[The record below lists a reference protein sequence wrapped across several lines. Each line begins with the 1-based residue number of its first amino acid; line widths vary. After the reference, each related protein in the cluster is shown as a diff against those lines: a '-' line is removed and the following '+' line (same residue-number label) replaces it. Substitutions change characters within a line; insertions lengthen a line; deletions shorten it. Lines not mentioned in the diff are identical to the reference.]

1 MMTLY
6 TAQLKSAMARRGPV
20 LRRQPRIFARQ
31 SGQSLL
37 EVALML
43 PFLLLLLIGVI
54 EMGRYAYISIL
65 IGNAAR
71 AGAAYGVQSNAQSVD
86 TLGIKNAAVN
96 DFMGN
101 GQGSTLTVT
110 SSVTCGCD
118 SSGTVTTAGC
128 SSITNPTAG
137 TCAAGHWVVILTVTA
152 SSTFNSLFSY
162 PGIPSS
168 MAMSRS
174 STMRVNENG

>member
-1 MMTLY
+1 
-6 TAQLKSAMARRGPV
+6 
-20 LRRQPRIFARQ
+20 
-31 SGQSLL
+31 
-37 EVALML
+37 
-43 PFLLLLLIGVI
+43 
-54 EMGRYAYISIL
+54 
-65 IGNAAR
+65 
-71 AGAAYGVQSNAQSVD
+71 VD